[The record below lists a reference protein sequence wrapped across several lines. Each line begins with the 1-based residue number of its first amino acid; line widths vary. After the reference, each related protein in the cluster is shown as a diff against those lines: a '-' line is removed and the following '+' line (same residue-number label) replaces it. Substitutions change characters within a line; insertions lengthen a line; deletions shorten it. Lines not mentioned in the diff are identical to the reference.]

1 MGYSCIISSVW
12 IKKINE
18 LLNKIASLREWDSE
32 GRIVEKI
39 IVMGG
44 QTLQGS
50 VKVEGA
56 KNAVLPILAASLL
69 ASEGKNII
77 KDVPALADVY
87 TIGEVL
93 KSLNADVQYN
103 VNNNE
108 IVIDAAR
115 DLSSEAQFEFVSKMR
130 ASILVMGSLLA
141 RNRFARVA
149 LPGGCAIGSRPIELH
164 LKGFEAMGAEISFGH
179 GYVEARAEKLKGAEI
194 YLDFPSVGATENIM
208 TAAALAE
215 GTTII
220 ENAAKEPEIVDLA
233 NFINAMGGRVTGAGT
248 ATIRIEGVEKLQGIT
263 HYVIPDRI
271 EAGTFMVAAAITR
284 GDVIIE
290 NAIPEHMTAL
300 IAKMREMGV
309 DITEQEN
316 GLRVRATGEL
326 KAVDIKTMPH
336 PGFPTD
342 MQSQMMALML
352 SAEGTSIITETV
364 FENRFMHVEEFRRM
378 NAMAKIE
385 GRSVFVEGN
394 SALQGAEV
402 AATDLRAAASLI
414 LAGLVSEG
422 VTRVTALHHLDRGYV
437 KFHEKLAALGANIE
451 RVTEGEASVVQQDN
465 TEQVIA

>member
-1 MGYSCIISSVW
+1 M
-12 IKKINE
+12 
-18 LLNKIASLREWDSE
+18 D
-32 GRIVEKI
+32 KI
-39 IVMGG
+39 IVTGG
-44 QTLQGS
+44 RTLKGK

-69 ASEGKNII
+69 ASNKINII
-77 KDVPALADVY
+77 RDVPNLADVK

-93 KSLNADVQYN
+93 RSLNAKVEYDTA
-103 VNNNE
+103 NNE
-108 IVIDAAR
+108 MVIDASGP
-115 DLSSEAQFEFVSKMR
+115 LSSEAQFEFVSKMR
-130 ASILVMGSLLA
+130 ASILVMGSLLG
-141 RNRFARVA
+141 RNGFARVA

-179 GYVEARAEKLKGAEI
+179 GYVEAIVKDRLRGAKI

-208 TAAALAE
+208 SAAALAE

-233 NFINAMGGRVTGAGT
+233 NFINSMGGRVIGAGT
-248 ATIRIEGVEKLQGIT
+248 DTIRIEGVKELTGTT
-263 HYVIPDRI
+263 HYIIPDRI

-290 NAIPEHMTAL
+290 NAVPEHMTAL

-309 DITEQEN
+309 TVTEEAE
-316 GLRVRATGEL
+316 GLRVCAKGAL

-342 MQSQMMALML
+342 MQSQLMALML
-352 SAEGTSIITETV
+352 TADGTSIITETV

-378 NAMAKIE
+378 NATAKIE
-385 GRSVFVEGN
+385 GRSVFIEGTTE
-394 SALQGAEV
+394 LQGAEV

-414 LAGLVSEG
+414 LAGLVAEG
-422 VTRVTALHHLDRGYV
+422 MTRVTKLHHLDRGYV
-437 KFHEKLAALGANIE
+437 NFHQKLAALGADIE
-451 RVTEGEASVVQQDN
+451 RISDEVTKEK
-465 TEQVIA
+465 EQATA